1 MAHKKSGSSA
11 PVKRAAKKEARTKKR
26 HDKDIDFSDI
36 SELTDAQLLSMRRV
50 GRPPIGEQARQLIA
64 IRVDPKI
71 LMLLQAQAKR
81 QGKGYQTLINEILA
95 EHVEEAV

>member
-1 MAHKKSGSSA
+1 LFCWSRFTL
-11 PVKRAAKKEARTKKR
+11 PVKRAAKKGSLTKQLR
-26 HDKDIDFSDI
+26 DKDIDFSDI
-36 SELTDAQLLSMRRV
+36 PELTDAQLMSMRRV
-50 GRPPIGEQARQLIA
+50 GRPPIGDQARQLIA

-95 EHVEEAV
+95 EHVDEAV